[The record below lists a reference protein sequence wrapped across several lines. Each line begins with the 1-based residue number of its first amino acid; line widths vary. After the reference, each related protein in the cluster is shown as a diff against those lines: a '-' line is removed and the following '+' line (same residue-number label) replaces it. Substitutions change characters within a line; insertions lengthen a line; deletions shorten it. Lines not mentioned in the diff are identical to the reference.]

1 MQQEIA
7 EELERERKRNKKEL
21 SQLQHTNTTILRQR
35 DEAQRVVLHLR
46 SLISGQTHHMEH
58 IVRTLGKDELAE
70 YIENGYE
77 DEDLEDIAEE
87 ASPRDSAAAAGTED
101 SQPHR
106 FDSRSSSR
114 ALSRGADVS
123 PEMEARLYNSPSA
136 RNSKRFSN
144 MSIIDVA
151 DRHLRDKT
159 DAIAHIIRNISEQC
173 AAAVE
178 GLQLAHDA
186 DAEAEAISR
195 QQRRLAAQSR
205 HSTLSAASVSG
216 ASEDGDA
223 AASDGD
229 DSLLHP
235 GRASSIPPTPDLV
248 HNRSSTAMSIASVT
262 TTPERSSAQYT
273 DIPTK
278 IVEDSDEA
286 DEGGIDAT
294 PMMQEEVVTA
304 ASKRG
309 AAGLHD
315 SLIHRPS
322 GARISALGGH

>member
-1 MQQEIA
+1 
-7 EELERERKRNKKEL
+7 
-21 SQLQHTNTTILRQR
+21 
-35 DEAQRVVLHLR
+35 
-46 SLISGQTHHMEH
+46 MEH
-58 IVRTLGKDELAE
+58 IVRNLGKDELAE

-77 DEDLEDIAEE
+77 EDDLEDIAEE
-87 ASPRDSAAAAGTED
+87 GTREE
-101 SQPHR
+101 SEEPNR
-106 FDSRSSSR
+106 YDSRASSR

-123 PEMEARLYNSPSA
+123 PEMEARLYNGASG

-186 DAEAEAISR
+186 DAEAEQISR
-195 QQRRLAAQSR
+195 QQRRLAAQKR
-205 HSTLSAASVSG
+205 HSNMSNVT
-216 ASEDGDA
+216 ASEDGDHSA
-223 AASDGD
+223 HGSEVGD
-229 DSLLHP
+229 ESLLRP
-235 GRASSIPPTPDLV
+235 NGRTSSIPPTPDLI
-248 HNRSSTAMSIASVT
+248 HNRSSTSMSIASVT
-262 TTPERSSAQYT
+262 TTPERSSQQYTVGT

-278 IVEDSDEA
+278 IVEDSDEERS
-286 DEGGIDAT
+286 DVEGGHVHAE
-294 PMMQEEVVTA
+294 PEMVTKA
-304 ASKRG
+304 
-309 AAGLHD
+309 HHHE